1 MKRKTLVN
9 NHKELKA
16 ISSRLREQVSETEKN
31 FVKDYETI
39 SRFVGLSGVYK
50 NQKHKETKKDIH
62 SLVVKFVS
70 DILEDVQIFG
80 EKHRKLNNLVVPS
93 ITLGVSLLLINIVQG
108 KRKKSSL
115 KHQPSNP
122 ED

>member
-9 NHKELKA
+9 NHKELKE
-16 ISSRLREQVSETEKN
+16 ISSRLEKQVSETEEN

-62 SLVVKFVS
+62 SIVVKFVL
-70 DILEDVQIFG
+70 DILEEAQIFG
-80 EKHRKLNNLVVPS
+80 EKHQKLNNLVVPS
-93 ITLGVSLLLINIVQG
+93 LTLGVSLLLINIVQG
-108 KRKKSSL
+108 RLKSARQN
-115 KHQPSNP
+115 QPSNV
-122 ED
+122 DD